1 MIEITIARRYSHA
14 LLNSAQKAN
23 IIDETLQALLA
34 IKQAYL
40 TDKRFREF
48 IDHPRLPRMIK
59 KQFLSQTIATKV
71 PNLIIKFFELLIDKK
86 RTHLIPQIADCYCEL
101 ADILKGI
108 VKIVIEYKHPI
119 EPQYKQHILK
129 ALSSIIGNKRFD
141 VEENLNP
148 ELIGGI
154 KIRFGNAVIDGSIKK
169 SLKEL
174 KESLLGFYSAM
185 KF

>member
-14 LLNSAQKAN
+14 LLDSAKKEGV
-23 IIDETLQALLA
+23 IDEIRDALIA

-40 TDKRFREF
+40 TDRRFREF

-59 KQFLSQTIATKV
+59 KQFLSQTIASKV
-71 PNLIIKFFELLIDKK
+71 PTLIIKFLELLIDKK
-86 RTHLIPQIADCYCEL
+86 RTNIIPQITDCYCEL

-108 VKIVIEYKHPI
+108 TRITLEYTHPI
-119 EPQYKQHILK
+119 QPQYKQHILK
-129 ALSSIIGNKRFD
+129 ALSSIIGDRKFEV
-141 VEENLNP
+141 VEKLNP
-148 ELIGGI
+148 ELIGGVR
-154 KIRFGNAVIDGSIKK
+154 IRFGNVVIDGSIKK

-174 KESLLGFYSAM
+174 KESLLGFYGVM